1 MVGLR
6 PLARPRG
13 GPGQRSLAICRPR
26 TGGTGAWLAPRNCSP
41 RAARVR
47 HASCMHASCTMHP
60 RGSCVTCLVPP
71 AARLPV
77 WHRPFLAADD
87 GACSDQDRTDQ
98 APTVTQ
104 AQDSGSAQAQ
114 AQPLI
119 WAGPRGRKGCK
130 ESVCIGDA
138 VGHAQPSHWA
148 VRPVDVPRRRA
159 YTCLGC
165 CVLRATRCPLRTA
178 RPARPPAACP
188 AACLRAPR
196 GARAVHARVRRRLRC
211 SAPVSPALQRPD
223 TSTPSGDRH
232 QPVTARH
239 PSGHAA
245 QRMCDV
251 PLASAACAARNTQ
264 EPRRCAVSPPTGPSV
279 KQVNPSTNEQQTRS
293 DRVCLTRE
301 A

>member
-1 MVGLR
+1 MLR
-6 PLARPRG
+6 S
-13 GPGQRSLAICRPR
+13 GPDRS
-26 TGGTGAWLAPRNCSP
+26 
-41 RAARVR
+41 
-47 HASCMHASCTMHP
+47 
-60 RGSCVTCLVPP
+60 GS
-71 AARLPV
+71 
-77 WHRPFLAADD
+77 
-87 GACSDQDRTDQ
+87 DR
-98 APTVTQ
+98 
-104 AQDSGSAQAQ
+104 DSGSGLWLSSGPGPAAHLGRSEGEKGLQGVSVYRGRCRSCAAVALGCPSGRCAAQA
-114 AQPLI
+114 
-119 WAGPRGRKGCK
+119 
-130 ESVCIGDA
+130 CIYMPWLLCA
-138 VGHAQPSHWA
+138 ARHTLSPAH
-148 VRPVDVPRRRA
+148 
-159 YTCLGC
+159 
-165 CVLRATRCPLRTA
+165 RT
-178 RPARPPAACP
+178 PGTPPPAACP
-188 AACLRAPR
+188 AARLRARR

-211 SAPVSPALQRPD
+211 SAPVGPALQRPD